1 MKTSLLAA
9 LLALGGCTQSDY
21 FGNYHESSTVT
32 YGMAGNSI
40 SSNTS
45 GYWHESGITAPQGDV
60 AIWNDRVNIHLNSN
74 PPGNYHRPGGYRPGY
89 GDEPCYVERQAYQNG
104 RPVTILQPCHS
115 SPYF

>member
-1 MKTSLLAA
+1 MKTSFLAA

-21 FGNYHESSTVT
+21 FGDYHESSTVT

-74 PPGNYHRPGGYRPGY
+74 PPGNY
-89 GDEPCYVERQAYQNG
+89 QNG